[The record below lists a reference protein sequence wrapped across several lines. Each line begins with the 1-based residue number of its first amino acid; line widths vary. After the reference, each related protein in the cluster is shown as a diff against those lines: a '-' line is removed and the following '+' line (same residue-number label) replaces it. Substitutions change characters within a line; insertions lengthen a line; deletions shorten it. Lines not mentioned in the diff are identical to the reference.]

1 MKVMDEREAGV
12 SESLVVMRRRR
23 RSQFVRGF
31 GPGLVSGASANDPT
45 TVGTI
50 AVVGAATGYAMG
62 WLVVLLLPLLAIV
75 QSIAASIATVSQT
88 SLQEAIVNTF
98 GRRAAIAAALCVVA
112 VGLFTLAAD
121 MQAGAQAL
129 AIICRVPYQ
138 FFVVPLGAVAAW
150 LLATKSYMRVERILA
165 WFTPVFLCYLASAI
179 LARPNWGDV
188 LRGIFMPHISPTPLF
203 LTGAIALLGTTL
215 TGYVYFWESIE
226 VAERHPRP
234 GDAGKMRSDAAIGI
248 VVAGSSFLFILV
260 ATAATAGVHHLP
272 MQTAADAAVALKPLA
287 GPAAQILFGVG
298 LLASAAIA
306 IPIIAATNGYVVAQT
321 LGLRAGLTRE
331 FGEAR
336 MFYGVIFAS
345 LAVSSVLALA
355 PISTMW
361 LLYWASVAAGIAT
374 PITLV
379 MVMLVAQNRR
389 TMNGRP
395 ISPLLAC
402 AGWVVTGIV
411 SLSAVGFIW
420 SAVVVR

>member
-1 MKVMDEREAGV
+1 MDVMDVQEAGV
-12 SESLVVMRRRR
+12 SESLVETRRRR
-23 RSQFVRGF
+23 RPPFVRGF

-45 TVGTI
+45 TVGSI
-50 AVVGAATGYAMG
+50 AVVAAATGYAMG

-88 SLQEAIVNTF
+88 SLQEAILNTF
-98 GRRAAIAAALCVVA
+98 GRRAAIAAALCVVS

-129 AIICRVPYQ
+129 AIICRVPHQ
-138 FFVVPLGAVAAW
+138 FFVVPLGVVAAW

-188 LRGIFMPHISPTPLF
+188 LHGIFMPHISLTPLF

-272 MQTAADAAVALKPLA
+272 MQTAADAAVALKPLV
-287 GPAAQILFGVG
+287 GPAAQILFAIG

-321 LGLRAGLTRE
+321 LGLPAGLTRE
-331 FGEAR
+331 FSEAR
-336 MFYGVIFAS
+336 TFYGAIFAS
-345 LAVSSVLALA
+345 LTVSSVLALA

-374 PITLV
+374 PVTLV

-389 TMNGRP
+389 TMNGHP

-402 AGWVVTGIV
+402 GGWVVTGVV
-411 SLSAVGFIW
+411 SLSAGGFIW
-420 SAVVVR
+420 SALRGH

>member
-1 MKVMDEREAGV
+1 
-12 SESLVVMRRRR
+12 
-23 RSQFVRGF
+23 
-31 GPGLVSGASANDPT
+31 
-45 TVGTI
+45 
-50 AVVGAATGYAMG
+50 
-62 WLVVLLLPLLAIV
+62 
-75 QSIAASIATVSQT
+75 
-88 SLQEAIVNTF
+88 
-98 GRRAAIAAALCVVA
+98 
-112 VGLFTLAAD
+112 
-121 MQAGAQAL
+121 
-129 AIICRVPYQ
+129 VPHQ
-138 FFVVPLGAVAAW
+138 FFVVPLGIVAAW

-188 LRGIFMPHISPTPLF
+188 LHGIFMPHISLTPLF

-287 GPAAQILFGVG
+287 GPAAQILFGIG

-306 IPIIAATNGYVVAQT
+306 VPILAATNGYVVAQT
-321 LGLRAGLTRE
+321 LGLPAGLTRE

-336 MFYGVIFAS
+336 TFYGVIFVS

-361 LLYWASVAAGIAT
+361 LLYWASVVAGIAT
-374 PITLV
+374 PVTLV
-379 MVMLVAQNRR
+379 MLMLVAQNRR
-389 TMNGRP
+389 TMNGHP

-402 AGWVVTGIV
+402 GGWVVTGV
-411 SLSAVGFIW
+411 VTLSAGGFIW
-420 SAVVVR
+420 SALFVR

>member
-1 MKVMDEREAGV
+1 MKLMDVGDAGV
-12 SESLVVMRRRR
+12 SESLVETRRRR
-23 RSQFVRGF
+23 RMPFVRGF

-45 TVGTI
+45 TVGSI
-50 AVVGAATGYAMG
+50 AVVAAATGYAMG

-75 QSIAASIATVSQT
+75 QSIGASIATVSQT
-88 SLQEAIVNTF
+88 SLQEAILNTF
-98 GRRAAIAAALCVVA
+98 GRRTAIAAALSVVS

-129 AIICRVPYQ
+129 AIICHVPHQ
-138 FFVVPLGAVAAW
+138 FFVLPLGIVAAW

-179 LARPNWGDV
+179 LARPNWDDV
-188 LRGIFMPHISPTPLF
+188 LRGIFMPHISLTPLF

-306 IPIIAATNGYVVAQT
+306 IPIIGATNGYVVAQT
-321 LGLRAGLTRE
+321 LGLPAGLTRE
-331 FGEAR
+331 VGGAR
-336 MFYGVIFAS
+336 TFYGVIFVS

-374 PITLV
+374 PVTLA

-402 AGWVVTGIV
+402 GGWAVTGIV
-411 SLSAVGFIW
+411 SLSTGGFIW
-420 SAVVVR
+420 SVLFAR

>member
-1 MKVMDEREAGV
+1 MTDVMEVREGGAN
-12 SESLVVMRRRR
+12 ESLVAIRRRR
-23 RSQFVRGF
+23 RVQFVRGF

-45 TVGTI
+45 TVGSI
-50 AVVGAATGYAMG
+50 AVVAAATGYAMG

-88 SLQEAIVNTF
+88 SLQEAILNTF
-98 GRRAAIAAALCVVA
+98 GRRAAIAAALSVVS

-138 FFVVPLGAVAAW
+138 FFVVPLGLIAGW

-188 LRGIFMPHISPTPLF
+188 LRGIFMPHISLTPLF

-226 VAERHPRP
+226 VAERRP
-234 GDAGKMRSDAAIGI
+234 PPGEAGKMRSDAAIGI

-287 GPAAQILFGVG
+287 GPAAQILFGIG

-306 IPIIAATNGYVVAQT
+306 VPILAATNGYVVAQT
-321 LGLRAGLTRE
+321 LGLRAGLTCG

-336 MFYGVIFAS
+336 AFYGVIFAS
-345 LAVSSVLALA
+345 LFVSSALALA

-374 PITLV
+374 PVTLV
-379 MVMLVAQNRR
+379 MMMLVAQNRR
-389 TMNGRP
+389 VMNARP
-395 ISPLLAC
+395 IGALLAC
-402 AGWVVTGIV
+402 GGWVVTGIV
-411 SLSAVGFIW
+411 SIAAAAFVMSIL
-420 SAVVVR
+420 

>member
-1 MKVMDEREAGV
+1 MDVMDVREGGV
-12 SESLVVMRRRR
+12 NESLVVIRRRR

-45 TVGTI
+45 TVGSI
-50 AVVGAATGYAMG
+50 AVVAAATGYAMG

-88 SLQEAIVNTF
+88 SLQEAILSTF
-98 GRRAAIAAALCVVA
+98 GRRAALAAAMCVA
-112 VGLFTLAAD
+112 SVGLFTLAAD

-138 FFVVPLGAVAAW
+138 FFVIPLALIAGW

-179 LARPNWGDV
+179 LARPNWSDV
-188 LRGIFMPHISPTPLF
+188 LRGIFMPHISFTPLF

-226 VAERHPRP
+226 VAERRPRP
-234 GDAGKMRSDAAIGI
+234 GDAEKMSSDAAIGI

-287 GPAAQILFGVG
+287 GPAAQILFGIG

-306 IPIIAATNGYVVAQT
+306 VPILAATNGYVIAQT
-321 LGLRAGLTRE
+321 LGHRAGLTRE
-331 FGEAR
+331 FRDAHV
-336 MFYGVIFAS
+336 FYGVIFAS
-345 LAVSSVLALA
+345 LAVSSVVALA

-374 PITLV
+374 PVTLV

-402 AGWVVTGIV
+402 GGWAVTGIV
-411 SLSAVGFIW
+411 SISAAAFLVSLRF
-420 SAVVVR
+420 